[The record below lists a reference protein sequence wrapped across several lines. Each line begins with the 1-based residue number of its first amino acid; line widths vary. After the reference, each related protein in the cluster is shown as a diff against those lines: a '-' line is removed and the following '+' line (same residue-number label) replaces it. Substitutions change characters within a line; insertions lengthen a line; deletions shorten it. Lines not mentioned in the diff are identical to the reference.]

1 MHIHYT
7 ELCLIKEMVGL
18 FFKPTFKYSTSV
30 TKPTSNIQVNI
41 IYSTK
46 YKFIE

>member
-1 MHIHYT
+1 M
-7 ELCLIKEMVGL
+7 CLIKEMVGL

-30 TKPTSNIQVNI
+30 TKPASNIHENV